1 MKTLITIITVCR
13 NAEAAIEKTIQSVIK
28 QNYPQIE
35 YIIIDGRSTDRTLE
49 IIGSYKDKYP
59 IKVISE
65 PDHGIYDAMNKGLS
79 YATGD
84 YIQFLNAGDTLL
96 EETTIEQV
104 VNLIQEKKADIFY
117 GNIFYEY
124 ASGIREERSYGPAC
138 AWKIYYATGDC
149 INHQAIFAS
158 KRCFEEGFDLS
169 YQICADRD
177 WMMRM
182 HRKGYRYQCLN
193 IPICVYLLN
202 ENSASVRMGKKLK
215 EETERCIKENFPGE
229 YILYAFFEFLRNNA
243 VLSKMLHGI
252 YRLIYIKNGEQ
263 DSK

>member
-49 IIGSYKDKYP
+49 IIGSYEDKYP

-104 VNLIQEKKADIFY
+104 VNLIQEKRRIFFMEISFM
-117 GNIFYEY
+117 N
-124 ASGIREERSYGPAC
+124 
-138 AWKIYYATGDC
+138 
-149 INHQAIFAS
+149 
-158 KRCFEEGFDLS
+158 
-169 YQICADRD
+169 
-177 WMMRM
+177 
-182 HRKGYRYQCLN
+182 
-193 IPICVYLLN
+193 
-202 ENSASVRMGKKLK
+202 
-215 EETERCIKENFPGE
+215 
-229 YILYAFFEFLRNNA
+229 
-243 VLSKMLHGI
+243 MLQG
-252 YRLIYIKNGEQ
+252 
-263 DSK
+263 

>member
-49 IIGSYKDKYP
+49 IIGSYEDKYP

-104 VNLIQEKKADIFY
+104 VNLIQGKKADIFY
-117 GNIFYEY
+117 EISFMN
-124 ASGIREERSYGPAC
+124 
-138 AWKIYYATGDC
+138 
-149 INHQAIFAS
+149 
-158 KRCFEEGFDLS
+158 
-169 YQICADRD
+169 
-177 WMMRM
+177 
-182 HRKGYRYQCLN
+182 
-193 IPICVYLLN
+193 
-202 ENSASVRMGKKLK
+202 
-215 EETERCIKENFPGE
+215 
-229 YILYAFFEFLRNNA
+229 
-243 VLSKMLHGI
+243 MLQG
-252 YRLIYIKNGEQ
+252 
-263 DSK
+263 